1 MTREHQASILYY
13 KNTLESHV
21 VRSTLSFTSSL
32 ERINAIPDLIT
43 WLEPW
48 VDSTL
53 EFITVFIS
61 RAPEKILKLIFILKI
76 LLVSTLPPESQDLHC
91 TRSDICVGEIRKKIN
106 FLKSLVWWQE
116 NDQAA
121 SGINSALQKHS

>member
-21 VRSTLSFTSSL
+21 VRSTLSFTSPL

-53 EFITVFIS
+53 DFITVFIS
-61 RAPEKILKLIFILKI
+61 RAPEKIPKLNFNLKI
-76 LLVSTLPPESQDLHC
+76 ILVSTLPSESQDLPC
-91 TRSDICVGEIRKKIN
+91 ARSDLCVGEICKKSIFSN
-106 FLKSLVWWQE
+106 L
-116 NDQAA
+116 
-121 SGINSALQKHS
+121 

>member
-1 MTREHQASILYY
+1 MTTEHRGSILYY
-13 KNTLESHV
+13 RNTLESHV

-61 RAPEKILKLIFILKI
+61 RAPEKIPKLIFNLKI
-76 LLVSTLPPESQDLHC
+76 LLVSTLPSESQDLHC

-116 NDQAA
+116 NDQRA
-121 SGINSALQKHS
+121 SGINSVLQKHS